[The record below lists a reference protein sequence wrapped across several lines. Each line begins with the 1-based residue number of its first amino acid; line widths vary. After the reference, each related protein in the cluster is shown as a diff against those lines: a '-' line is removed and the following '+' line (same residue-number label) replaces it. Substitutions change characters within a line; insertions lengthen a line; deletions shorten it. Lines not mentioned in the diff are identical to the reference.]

1 MNLTPEELEE
11 LKALEMEMM
20 PKQQRSPSQGRRPND
35 LSMNMNLT
43 PEELEELQ
51 ALEAEFAPS
60 VVEENPQQNSLFES
74 TLETLGA
81 AGNAIDSYTGAPVR
95 QFVGTLADGE
105 GLGQALSNTFNQVG
119 EDPLNAPTGK
129 EIVMK
134 MGVSDETSRPYRSA
148 RDGFTTKANEG
159 NLLSEADLLG
169 FGADMLLD
177 VTNLLPFVGVAGQA
191 AKKGVKGATALKG
204 SANASKIDDAA
215 RFTKVAGSTGE
226 AAVESTKNAAK
237 QLKKL
242 FSPDIAPDF
251 NELSEI
257 AAKHNIPKGL
267 INEAIEFGEDSVISR
282 HARSIAEGPLGGD
295 KLAKHNQLVAAV
307 SDAAENTISKLG
319 GGSHIADPVEAGAL
333 IRQSFDE
340 GIDRFFDG
348 MAETYQNAVKM
359 GAGFDTPLTLDK
371 KSKTIL
377 NTKMNDLEQWAIKRI
392 GDTKE
397 FDQVLATPGIKKG
410 EAIKAMNGQLDVL
423 SSTNKAITKTQ
434 KAQAREVLEAVKM
447 VKKSMADSGGDLNQ
461 VYSAMRDLG
470 EIAFKTSN
478 SMAEL
483 PSDTRKFQE
492 MYFSLQKGM
501 TESIR
506 TGLGDEF
513 ADALIENNKKMSDLF
528 TKRGVLA
535 NVLGN
540 KNISD
545 EKVFQSLIVNGDT
558 KKIKALFDIISPES
572 AQQLKASFLDQNLV
586 RDADGVINFISSRK
600 KLNKL
605 KDSGKLKAI
614 FSVDELKDLD
624 DVLRLGDRAGIGVMS
639 TSGTG
644 ASNSFRNIKE
654 TLVNRIGGDTLIEG
668 LKNKARSN
676 YVEMPVVGPNGV
688 EYMERLKKAPTT
700 QGKKGVDL
708 LKGKDATKRAGQ
720 GIKALRASGAYER
733 NKEE

>member
-1 MNLTPEELEE
+1 MSLSAEELQE
-11 LKALEMEMM
+11 LEALEMEMM
-20 PKQQRSPSQGRRPND
+20 PKRAPSQTRSPSD
-35 LSMNMNLT
+35 LSRNLNIT
-43 PEELEELQ
+43 PEEMEELM

-60 VVEENPQQNSLFES
+60 VVEENPQQNSIFES
-74 TLETLGA
+74 ALETLGA
-81 AGNAIDSYTGAPVR
+81 VGNAIDSYTGAPVR
-95 QFVGTLADGE
+95 QLVGSLVDGE
-105 GLGQALSNTFNQVG
+105 GVGQAALKSFNQIG
-119 EDPLNAPTGK
+119 EDPHLAPTGK
-129 EIVMK
+129 EIVQNL
-134 MGVSDETSRPYRSA
+134 GVTEENTFKYAPDI
-148 RDGFTTKANEG
+148 
-159 NLLSEADLLG
+159 LG

-319 GGSHIADPVEAGAL
+319 GGGHIADPVEAGAL

-614 FSVDELKDLD
+614 FSVDELKELD

-688 EYMERLKKAPTT
+688 EYMERLKKVPTA
-700 QGKKGVDL
+700 QGKRGVDL

>member
-1 MNLTPEELEE
+1 
-11 LKALEMEMM
+11 
-20 PKQQRSPSQGRRPND
+20 
-35 LSMNMNLT
+35 
-43 PEELEELQ
+43 
-51 ALEAEFAPS
+51 
-60 VVEENPQQNSLFES
+60 
-74 TLETLGA
+74 
-81 AGNAIDSYTGAPVR
+81 
-95 QFVGTLADGE
+95 
-105 GLGQALSNTFNQVG
+105 
-119 EDPLNAPTGK
+119 
-129 EIVMK
+129 
-134 MGVSDETSRPYRSA
+134 
-148 RDGFTTKANEG
+148 
-159 NLLSEADLLG
+159 
-169 FGADMLLD
+169 
-177 VTNLLPFVGVAGQA
+177 
-191 AKKGVKGATALKG
+191 
-204 SANASKIDDAA
+204 
-215 RFTKVAGSTGE
+215 
-226 AAVESTKNAAK
+226 
-237 QLKKL
+237 
-242 FSPDIAPDF
+242 
-251 NELSEI
+251 
-257 AAKHNIPKGL
+257 
-267 INEAIEFGEDSVISR
+267 
-282 HARSIAEGPLGGD
+282 
-295 KLAKHNQLVAAV
+295 
-307 SDAAENTISKLG
+307 
-319 GGSHIADPVEAGAL
+319 
-333 IRQSFDE
+333 
-340 GIDRFFDG
+340 
-348 MAETYQNAVKM
+348 
-359 GAGFDTPLTLDK
+359 
-371 KSKTIL
+371 
-377 NTKMNDLEQWAIKRI
+377 
-392 GDTKE
+392 
-397 FDQVLATPGIKKG
+397 
-410 EAIKAMNGQLDVL
+410 
-423 SSTNKAITKTQ
+423 
-434 KAQAREVLEAVKM
+434 
-447 VKKSMADSGGDLNQ
+447 
-461 VYSAMRDLG
+461 
-470 EIAFKTSN
+470 
-478 SMAEL
+478 
-483 PSDTRKFQE
+483 

-614 FSVDELKDLD
+614 FSVDELKELD

-688 EYMERLKKAPTT
+688 EYMERLKKAPTA
-700 QGKKGVDL
+700 QGKKGIDL